1 MTKDARFEDGAAD
14 ALKLAAE
21 TAEDLQVISTLCQD
35 AVFAA
40 TEMEYS
46 AKDRRF
52 AILLNR
58 FRWEDR
64 TERPERVQSVLSF
77 DAVTSVRSNGI
88 DRKDADQVLSL
99 LAVKVDTKE
108 TPTVTLYLA
117 GDGAVELSC
126 EVLSAALADVTRP
139 YFAPSGRVPSHKV

>member
-1 MTKDARFEDGAAD
+1 MTKDARFEDGAPD

-21 TAEDLQVISTLCQD
+21 TAEDLQVISTLSQD

-58 FRWEDR
+58 FRWEDAR
-64 TERPERVQSVLSF
+64 
-77 DAVTSVRSNGI
+77 N
-88 DRKDADQVLSL
+88 
-99 LAVKVDTKE
+99 
-108 TPTVTLYLA
+108 
-117 GDGAVELSC
+117 
-126 EVLSAALADVTRP
+126 
-139 YFAPSGRVPSHKV
+139 APSGFNRCCHLMPLHQFDQMGSIARTPIRFCLCWPSK